1 MPFGKFNGVNFKAIF
16 FNESFSPRRRHV
28 MPLQAGGQQIQG
40 EMIGVKP
47 VIRDS
52 SGI

>member
-1 MPFGKFNGVNFKAIF
+1 MGDFLIMPFGKFNGVNFKPIF
-16 FNESFSPRRRHV
+16 FNESF
-28 MPLQAGGQQIQG
+28 QQIQRVIVG
-40 EMIGVKP
+40 LKP